1 MDTSKIDRMVAMLH
15 AHADIAAGRSA
26 SPSAE
31 NPVET
36 QGFGSILKT
45 SLNQVNQAQ
54 LSAEKI
60 AKDFEV
66 GTPNVNLGDVM
77 VSIQKANINFQG
89 AVQVRNRLVAA
100 YNDMMNMQI

>member
-1 MDTSKIDRMVAMLH
+1 MDTSAIDRMVAMLH
-15 AHADIAAGRSA
+15 AHADLASGRSVT
-26 SPSAE
+26 PSVN
-31 NPVET
+31 NPADP

-54 LSAEKI
+54 LSAEKM
-60 AKDFEV
+60 AQDFEV

-89 AVQVRNRLVAA
+89 AVQVRNRLVSA